1 MAPSVGRP
9 EWDLDLVTVVPTWPA
24 SKRKMYFCFVFSVCF
39 LSNFQNNL
47 NLDNSFLKN
56 LEGDHFWGKMSAFIF

>member
-1 MAPSVGRP
+1 MGLGSGHCGP
-9 EWDLDLVTVVPTWPA
+9 DLACVKKKNVFLFD
-24 SKRKMYFCFVFSVCF
+24 FSVCF